1 MATKGSSPAGG
12 GKTTMPKGDGL
23 KAAWAAPSKSGGG
36 PAGGGREP
44 MPKGDGLKQ
53 AWSNQTAKPSVLS
66 NVEAAK
72 KRVR

>member
-12 GKTTMPKGDGL
+12 GKTMMPKGDGV
-23 KAAWAAPSKSGGG
+23 KAAMAGSSKGGG

-44 MPKGDGLKQ
+44 TPRGDGLKQ
-53 AWSNQTAKPSVLS
+53 AWSNQTAKPSVLT
-66 NVEAAK
+66 NMDAAK

>member
-12 GKTTMPKGDGL
+12 GKTTMPKGDGV
-23 KAAWAAPSKSGGG
+23 KAAWAASNKGGG

-44 MPKGDGLKQ
+44 TPRGDGLKQ
-53 AWSNQTAKPSVLS
+53 AWSNQTAKPSVLT
-66 NVEAAK
+66 NMDAAK

>member
-12 GKTTMPKGDGL
+12 GKTMMPKGDGL
-23 KAAWAAPSKSGGG
+23 KAAWAPSNKGGG

-44 MPKGDGLKQ
+44 RPKGDGLKQ